1 MRSKIKLYFE
11 EMNVPTKYLD
21 LMFSVSPKEIRWL
34 TQSEFESDLKGY
46 IPEVRA
52 LLDAKCG
59 SAVETIRLR
68 YLNVLRGESSTPH
81 RGLTPS
87 ISSC

>member
-1 MRSKIKLYFE
+1 
-11 EMNVPTKYLD
+11 MNVPTKYLD

-59 SAVETIRLR
+59 SGVETDSMETSKCIEEMRAQLR
-68 YLNVLRGESSTPH
+68 SEAWRQAFH
-81 RGLTPS
+81 HAD
-87 ISSC
+87 